1 MGSQNEA
8 EHRKFSPHFV
18 EYYQFGIRLEDIGFS
33 FSEFWYIRLYYLYV
47 MNRNSLAVL
56 PKAPD
61 GNYYYEDLVAIS
73 ALTALMQATKE
84 REISMDPS
92 TYGDVTTG

>member
-1 MGSQNEA
+1 
-8 EHRKFSPHFV
+8 
-18 EYYQFGIRLEDIGFS
+18 
-33 FSEFWYIRLYYLYV
+33 

-56 PKAPD
+56 PKAQD

-84 REISMDPS
+84 REISMDPNS
-92 TYGDVTTG
+92 YGDVTTG